1 MEHFWFFF
9 PIKEEITKYGNFSP
23 ILPGG
28 PRQITGVDAQLGR
41 TNGHLLDVLGL
52 QHGLWIYDCFWYFSA
67 P

>member
-23 ILPGG
+23 ILPGE
-28 PRQITGVDAQLGR
+28 PRQLTGVATQLGR
-41 TNGHLLDVLGL
+41 SNGHPDVLGF
-52 QHGLWIYDCFWYFSA
+52 QYGRWIYDCFWCFYA